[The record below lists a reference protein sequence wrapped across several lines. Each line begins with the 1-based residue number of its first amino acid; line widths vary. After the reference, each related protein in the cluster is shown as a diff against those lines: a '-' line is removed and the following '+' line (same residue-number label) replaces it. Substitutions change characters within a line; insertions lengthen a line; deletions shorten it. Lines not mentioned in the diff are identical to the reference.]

1 MNEDEKRPARLSLRE
16 EVRRSVRP
24 DDLNGQMMAA
34 EIFGE
39 LPAEHPDSP
48 YADEIK
54 AMRRAWY
61 HRLNTPGGQAPPGLT
76 PPTTRRNRWRRRR
89 FLSRILLLYPTE

>member
-1 MNEDEKRPARLSLRE
+1 MNEEDKEHQKLSLRE
-16 EVRRSVRP
+16 AVRQSVKP

-39 LPAEHPDSP
+39 LPADHPDSP

-54 AMRRAWY
+54 AMRRA
-61 HRLNTPGGQAPPGLT
+61 G
-76 PPTTRRNRWRRRR
+76 
-89 FLSRILLLYPTE
+89 IVD